1 MDAFHAIAGSI
12 SGDLVWTLRKMGH
25 NGTNVDFEKKLR
37 FAVQSR
43 IVRYHAVFWLQSGG
57 CKVQDGVFLMREN
70 HAGESEGATTNSHQW
85 TRRGMTKNG
94 TQ

>member
-43 IVRYHAVFWLQSGG
+43 IVRYHAGFMAAKWRVQSAGW
-57 CKVQDGVFLMREN
+57 GVFN
-70 HAGESEGATTNSHQW
+70 A
-85 TRRGMTKNG
+85 
-94 TQ
+94 